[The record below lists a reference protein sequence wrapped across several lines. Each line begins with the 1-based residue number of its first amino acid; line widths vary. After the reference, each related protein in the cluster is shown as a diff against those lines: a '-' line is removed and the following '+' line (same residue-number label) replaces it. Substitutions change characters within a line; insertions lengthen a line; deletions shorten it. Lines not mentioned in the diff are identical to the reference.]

1 MHQFCNGD
9 NNKFVLLLRKGVYPD
24 KYTDDWKKFKE
35 SQLPLMKDFHNT
47 LNNTNITEE
56 DYKHAQKVRKT
67 FNIKHFG
74 EYHDLYVQSD
84 TLLLADVFENFRKTC
99 QEIYQLD
106 PTHFLSAPSLAWQA
120 CLKLELLTDENMLLM
135 VEEGI

>member
-9 NNKFVLLLRKGVYPD
+9 NNKFVLLLRKGVYPY

-35 SQLPLMKDFHNT
+35 SQLTLMKDFHNT